1 MNLLDNLKILDFTTL
16 LPGPYATWMLGEMGA
31 HILKISAPGRK
42 DLVLDSEPKTQ
53 NGLSA
58 NRAWLN
64 NKKKEIFLN
73 LKEEAGKK
81 EIIRL
86 IKEEGYNCIIEQF
99 RPGVMAKFGLDY
111 EDVKEIQD
119 DIIYLSLTG
128 YGQDGPYKDKA
139 GHDINYLA
147 LSGLMSYSGR
157 QETGPVLYGMQIADI
172 ASAQNSVIGILA
184 ALNKRNETGLG
195 TYIDVSILDSVI
207 PFNAMAGVDA
217 MMSGNNPKR
226 EEDFLNGGS
235 LYDFYQTKDNKYL
248 SFGGLEPKF
257 FERFCK
263 IIGKEEWVEKG
274 CVCPDFKEKKEVLRK
289 IFKEKTRD
297 EWTLIFKDADC
308 CVEPVLDLK
317 EALLEDKNTKIRKSI
332 NIIDI
337 DGEQIKVYSNPIK
350 FE

>member
-16 LPGPYATWMLGEMGA
+16 LPGPYATWMLSEMGA

-111 EDVKEIQD
+111 EDIKEIQD

-128 YGQDGPYKDKA
+128 YGQNGPYKYKA

-157 QETGPVLYGMQIADI
+157 KETGPVLYGMQIADI

-207 PFNAMAGVDA
+207 PFNAMAGVGA

-235 LYDFYQTKDNKYL
+235 LYDFYQTKDGKYL
-248 SFGGLEPKF
+248 SFGALEPKF

-263 IIGKEEWVEKG
+263 IIGKKEWVEKG
-274 CVCPDFKEKKEVLRK
+274 CVCPDFKEKKKVLRK

-317 EALLEDKNTKIRKSI
+317 EALLEDKNTKIRKTI
-332 NIIDI
+332 KTIDI

>member
-1 MNLLDNLKILDFTTL
+1 MNLLTDLKILDFTTL
-16 LPGPYATWMLGEMGA
+16 LPGPYATWMLSEMGA

-111 EDVKEIQD
+111 EDIKEIQD

-128 YGQDGPYKDKA
+128 YGQDGPYKYKA

-157 QETGPVLYGMQIADI
+157 KETGPVLYGMQIADI

-207 PFNAMAGVDA
+207 PFNAMAGVGA

-289 IFKEKTRD
+289 IFKKKTRD

>member
-1 MNLLDNLKILDFTTL
+1 MKLLENLKILDFTTL
-16 LPGPYATWMLGEMGA
+16 LPGPYATWMLAEMGA
-31 HILKISAPGRK
+31 EVLKISAPNRK

-64 NKKKEIFLN
+64 NGKREIFLN

-81 EIIRL
+81 EILRL

-99 RPGVMAKFGLDY
+99 RPGVMAKFGLAY
-111 EDVKEIQD
+111 EDIKAIQD

-128 YGQDGPYKDKA
+128 YGQEGPYKDKA
-139 GHDINYLA
+139 GHDINYLS

-157 QETGPVLYGMQIADI
+157 KESGPVLYGIQIADI
-172 ASAQNSVIGILA
+172 AAAQNSIIGILA
-184 ALNKRNETGLG
+184 ALNRRNATGVG
-195 TYIDVSILDSVI
+195 SYIDVSILDSAI
-207 PFNAMAGVDA
+207 PFNAMAGVGA
-217 MMSGNNPKR
+217 MMNNINPER
-226 EEDFLNGGS
+226 EGDFLNGGS
-235 LYDFYQTKDNKYL
+235 LYDFYQTKDDKYL
-248 SFGGLEPKF
+248 SLAAMEPKF

-263 IIGKEEWVEKG
+263 IIGKEEWIEAG

-297 EWTLIFKDADC
+297 EWTEVFKDADC

-317 EALLEDKNTKIRKSI
+317 EALLEDKNTKIRKTI
-332 NIIDI
+332 KTIDI

-350 FE
+350 FS

>member
-1 MNLLDNLKILDFTTL
+1 MNLLTDLKILDFTTL
-16 LPGPYATWMLGEMGA
+16 LPGPYATWMLSEMGA

-111 EDVKEIQD
+111 EDIKEIQD

-157 QETGPVLYGMQIADI
+157 KETGPVLYGMQIADI

-184 ALNKRNETGLG
+184 ALNKRNSTGDG

-207 PFNAMAGVDA
+207 PFNAMAGVGA

-289 IFKEKTRD
+289 IFKKKTRD

-332 NIIDI
+332 NTIDI

>member
-99 RPGVMAKFGLDY
+99 RPGVMANFGLAY

-119 DIIYLSLTG
+119 NIIYLSLTG

-207 PFNAMAGVDA
+207 PFNAMAGVGA

-235 LYDFYQTKDNKYL
+235 LYNFYQTKDNKYL

-332 NIIDI
+332 NTIDI

>member
-1 MNLLDNLKILDFTTL
+1 MNLLENLKILDFTTL
-16 LPGPYATWMLGEMGA
+16 LPGPYATWMLAEMGVDV
-31 HILKISAPGRK
+31 LKISAPGRK

-81 EIIRL
+81 EVFRL

-99 RPGVMAKFGLDY
+99 RPGVMAKFGLAY
-111 EDVKEIQD
+111 EDIKEIQD

-157 QETGPVLYGMQIADI
+157 KETGPVLYGMQIADI

-184 ALNKRNETGLG
+184 ALNKRNETGFG

-207 PFNAMAGVDA
+207 PFNAMAGAGA
-217 MMSGNNPKR
+217 MMDENNPKR

-235 LYDFYQTKDNKYL
+235 LYDFYQTKDDKYL
-248 SFGGLEPKF
+248 SFGALEPKF

-263 IIGKEEWVEKG
+263 IIGKEGWIEAG
-274 CVCPDFKEKKEVLRK
+274 CVCPDFKEKKEILRN

-297 EWTLIFKDADC
+297 EWAQIFKDVDC

-317 EALLEDKNTKIRKSI
+317 EALLEDKNTKIRKTIKTI
-332 NIIDI
+332 NI
-337 DGEQIKVYSNPIK
+337 DGNEVNVYANPIK
-350 FE
+350 FK

>member
-99 RPGVMAKFGLDY
+99 RPGVMANFGLAY

-119 DIIYLSLTG
+119 NIIYLSLTG

-207 PFNAMAGVDA
+207 PFNAMAGVGA

>member
-99 RPGVMAKFGLDY
+99 RPGVMANFGLAY

-119 DIIYLSLTG
+119 NIIYLSLTG

-157 QETGPVLYGMQIADI
+157 QETGPVLYGMQFADI

-207 PFNAMAGVDA
+207 PFNAMAGVGA